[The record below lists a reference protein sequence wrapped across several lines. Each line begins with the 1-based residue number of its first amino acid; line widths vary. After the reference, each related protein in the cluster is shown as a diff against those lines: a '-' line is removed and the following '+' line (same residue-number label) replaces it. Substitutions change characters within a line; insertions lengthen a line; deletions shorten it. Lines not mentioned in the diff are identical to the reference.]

1 MNNPCSGNPLSSDFS
16 RRGFL
21 QVGLLG
27 GLSLTLPQFLKMEA
41 QGAMKNY
48 KTREGVAKSV
58 IQIFLPGGLAH
69 QESWDPKSY
78 APSEY
83 RGPFC
88 LLYTSDAADE

>member
-1 MNNPCSGNPLSSDFS
+1 MKKTCSGNPLASDYS

-27 GLSLTLPQFLKMEA
+27 GLGLTLPQFLQMEA
-41 QGAMKNY
+41 KGAQKDY

-58 IQIFLPGGLAH
+58 IQIFLPGGMAH
-69 QESWDPKSY
+69 QESWDPKPF

-83 RGPFC
+83 
-88 LLYTSDAADE
+88 LSLIHI